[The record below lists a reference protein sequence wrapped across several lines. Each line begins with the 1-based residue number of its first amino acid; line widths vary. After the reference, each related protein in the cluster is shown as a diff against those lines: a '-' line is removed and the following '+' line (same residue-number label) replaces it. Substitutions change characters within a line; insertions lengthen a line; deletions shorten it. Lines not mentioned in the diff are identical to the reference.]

1 MFCSW
6 LAKLRK
12 LLRSAS
18 ECHTFWLLSCLLSSF
33 QGFDQ
38 DCQESDQWCPVQH
51 FQAGAF
57 NRNTT
62 YLLDFVNA
70 NHFCYEWYWSGPQ
83 RGGDDSG
90 TSSVTNHQ
98 VWPSGISFY
107 LSWFVAMMFKQ
118 VDHPYSALLKY
129 AKCLK
134 GDKPKLQKM
143 VGFIYIL
150 PLWPTMNLYYR
161 LTVLKFRYR
170 CPGHLS
176 MIVCAQLSVYSGSQK

>member
-1 MFCSW
+1 MSVTLFDYFNFYF
-6 LAKLRK
+6 RP
-12 LLRSAS
+12 
-18 ECHTFWLLSCLLSSF
+18 F

-62 YLLDFVNA
+62 YLFDFVNA

-90 TSSVTNHQ
+90 TSSVANHQ
-98 VWPSGISFY
+98 VWPSGISFF

-143 VGFIYIL
+143 VG
-150 PLWPTMNLYYR
+150 
-161 LTVLKFRYR
+161 
-170 CPGHLS
+170 LS
-176 MIVCAQLSVYSGSQK
+176 TLSNNKSLLQIDNIEFQVQMSWTFVNDSLCTTLCLQWEPEVRFA